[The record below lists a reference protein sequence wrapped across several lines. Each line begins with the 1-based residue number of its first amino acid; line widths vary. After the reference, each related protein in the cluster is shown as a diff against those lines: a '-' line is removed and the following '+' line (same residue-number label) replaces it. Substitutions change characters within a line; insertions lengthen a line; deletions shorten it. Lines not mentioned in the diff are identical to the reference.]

1 MMKFKAGIDR
11 AKPMAARAPFRF
23 TGMRRVN
30 GRGLPLFC
38 GLVAMATSAASA
50 VAADTAQPYPAKPIR
65 LIVPFAPGGSADVPA
80 RLLATALTAS
90 MGQQMVVDNR
100 AGASGILAGD
110 ITAKAQPDGYTVL
123 LGSIGMLTIIPNLK
137 RSLPYDPEK
146 HFAPVSMLTAT
157 PTIVVVN
164 PKLGATNLKELIA
177 LAKAKP
183 GAISFGSSGNGS
195 STHLSGELFKAM
207 AGVQL
212 THVPYKGAALA
223 VVDLLGG
230 QIMVGFDTLASL
242 AHVKAGRLKAL
253 AISTAM
259 RSPMLP
265 DVPTVA
271 EAAVPGY
278 ETSSWNGIVLP
289 AGTPKSIVAKLN
301 SEILKALAI
310 ADVRDRMQANGNTP
324 SASTPE
330 AFASLIRQE
339 RARWG
344 KVIRE
349 AHIAVE

>member
-1 MMKFKAGIDR
+1 
-11 AKPMAARAPFRF
+11 
-23 TGMRRVN
+23 
-30 GRGLPLFC
+30 
-38 GLVAMATSAASA
+38 
-50 VAADTAQPYPAKPIR
+50 
-65 LIVPFAPGGSADVPA
+65 
-80 RLLATALTAS
+80 
-90 MGQQMVVDNR
+90 
-100 AGASGILAGD
+100 
-110 ITAKAQPDGYTVL
+110 
-123 LGSIGMLTIIPNLK
+123 
-137 RSLPYDPEK
+137 
-146 HFAPVSMLTAT
+146 
-157 PTIVVVN
+157 
-164 PKLGATNLKELIA
+164 
-177 LAKAKP
+177 
-183 GAISFGSSGNGS
+183 
-195 STHLSGELFKAM
+195 M

-253 AISTAM
+253 AISTAT

-339 RARWG
+339 RARWC
-344 KVIRE
+344 RRW
-349 AHIAVE
+349 

>member
-1 MMKFKAGIDR
+1 M
-11 AKPMAARAPFRF
+11 AKQ
-23 TGMRRVN
+23 
-30 GRGLPLFC
+30 GLCSMVC
-38 GLVAMATSAASA
+38 GVGALASS
-50 VAADTAQPYPAKPIR
+50 VGAADIASYPSKPVR

-137 RSLPYDPEK
+137 KSLPYDPEIS
-146 HFAPVSMLTAT
+146 FVPVSMLTAT

-164 PKLGATNLKELIA
+164 PKLGASNLKELIA
-177 LAKAKP
+177 LAKARP

-253 AISTAM
+253 AISTAT

-289 AGTPKSIVAKLN
+289 AGTPKAIVSRLN
-301 SEILKALAI
+301 AEINKALAI

-324 SASTPE
+324 TPTTAE
-330 AFASLIRQE
+330 AFGSLIRQE

-349 AHIAVE
+349 ANIVVE

>member
-1 MMKFKAGIDR
+1 MRPLAFSLIA
-11 AKPMAARAPFRF
+11 F
-23 TGMRRVN
+23 TI
-30 GRGLPLFC
+30 
-38 GLVAMATSAASA
+38 A
-50 VAADTAQPYPAKPIR
+50 VPQALAQTPGGTPYPVKPIR
-65 LIVPFAPGGSADVPA
+65 MIVSSGAGGGLDFVSRLVAAPMSE
-80 RLLATALTAS
+80 S
-90 MGQQMVVDNR
+90 MGQSVVVDNR
-100 AGASGILAGD
+100 AGASGILAGE

-137 RSLPYDPEK
+137 KSLPYDPEK

-164 PKLGATNLKELIA
+164 PKLGANNLKELIA

-253 AISTAM
+253 AISTAT

-289 AGTPKSIVAKLN
+289 AGTSKVVVSRLN
-301 SEILKALAI
+301 AEINKALAI
-310 ADVRDRMQANGNTP
+310 AEVRERMQANGNTP
-324 SASTPE
+324 TPTTPE
-330 AFASLIRQE
+330 AFAGLIRQE

-349 AHIAVE
+349 ANIVVE